1 MTGRRVFLGVIV
13 AAGAVLFALAL
24 GNFQWRWQ
32 SDQARKHLAMASRSA
47 GRGTYDPRE
56 LAGLPTPVVR
66 YFAAT
71 LRPGQPIVIMAT
83 LRHRG
88 AMDLGGGSAPRW
100 VGFQSEQVV
109 VTQPAGFHWDARVQA
124 MAWPATFVRDAYIEG
139 IGVLNAAI
147 AGLVPVANQRGR
159 GDMARGELMRFL
171 AEAPWVP
178 TALLPSQGV
187 RWTARDDS
195 SADATLADRGVEVT
209 VRFRFDDAGGISG
222 FSSAARPRA
231 VGNRFEPTPW
241 SGRYWNHARRNGMRI
256 PLDAEVAW
264 RMPEGERPYWR
275 GHVEHAEYEFAE

>member
-1 MTGRRVFLGVIV
+1 MTGRRLFLGTLVV
-13 AAGAVLFALAL
+13 AGVLLFALAL
-24 GNFQWRWQ
+24 GNFTWRWH
-32 SDQARKHLAMASRSA
+32 SDQARKHLGIASRSA
-47 GRGTYDPRE
+47 ARGTYDPRE

-71 LRPGQPIVIMAT
+71 LRPGQPIVTSAT
-83 LRHRG
+83 LRHQGTMNLGDTG
-88 AMDLGGGSAPRW
+88 ARW
-100 VGFQSEQVV
+100 VRFQSEQVV
-109 VTQPAGFHWDARVQA
+109 VTQPAGFHWDARVRA

-139 IGVLNAAI
+139 VGVLQAAI
-147 AGLVPVANQRGR
+147 AGLIPVASQRGR
-159 GDMARGELMRFL
+159 GELARGELMRFL

-209 VRFRFDDAGGISG
+209 VRFRFDDTGGISG
-222 FSSAARPRA
+222 FSSEARPRA
-231 VGNRFEPTPW
+231 VGSRFEPTPW

-264 RMPEGERPYWR
+264 HTPAGDRPYWR
-275 GHVEHAEYEFAE
+275 GHVEHADYEFGE